1 LLRPGG
7 RLVFLTNSVLAS
19 LCVPDHGGVAGDRL
33 LRSARGI
40 ASISWPGGG
49 TEYHPSHGDW
59 IATIRS
65 AGLVVDGM
73 HELYA
78 PVTGCVPE
86 FYEIVTKEWA
96 MRWPAEEV
104 WLASRPT

>member
-1 LLRPGG
+1 M
-7 RLVFLTNSVLAS
+7 
-19 LCVPDHGGVAGDRL
+19 

-73 HELYA
+73 YELYA

>member
-1 LLRPGG
+1 ML
-7 RLVFLTNSVLAS
+7 
-19 LCVPDHGGVAGDRL
+19 
-33 LRSARGI
+33 
-40 ASISWPGGG
+40 
-49 TEYHPSHGDW
+49 
-59 IATIRS
+59 RS

-78 PVTGCVPE
+78 PVTGCAPQ

-96 MRWPAEEV
+96 MQWPAEEV